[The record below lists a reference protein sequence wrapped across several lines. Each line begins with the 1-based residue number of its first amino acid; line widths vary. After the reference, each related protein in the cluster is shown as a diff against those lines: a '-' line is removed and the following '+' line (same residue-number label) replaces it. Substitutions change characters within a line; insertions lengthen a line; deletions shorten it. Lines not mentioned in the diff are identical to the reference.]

1 MESQVKKISL
11 ENIANKQQSD
21 ETNQELLKQY
31 DT

>member
-11 ENIANKQQSD
+11 ENIANKKQSD